1 MSIGIP
7 PFYPVFSIH
16 RLKDQ
21 EIQKKFMKY
30 ILLPL
35 LIALCTMVQAKTY
48 YFSVSS
54 GSDSYSEEQA
64 QSQATPWKSV
74 SKLNSIMSLLQ
85 YGDKVLFKR
94 GDKFFGTIKVG
105 TSGFNGMPVTFGSY
119 GSGNT
124 KPILDCRIQLE
135 SWTSLGGN
143 VWESSGVY
151 IQPTALMINEIL
163 QPLGRYPNLED
174 PNRGYLTITSHPAGS
189 KTVFSDN
196 TLSVS
201 TKWTGAEAVMR
212 TSHWTLDR
220 RTIVSQSGQ
229 TIYLATDTQYEI
241 KDQYGYFLQN
251 HPATLDKEGE
261 WCYIKSD
268 NKIRVYLTQ
277 NPDTRVIQIS
287 QSDFG
292 IEIESQSYL
301 VIDGLMI
308 NGAKNSAISLNNVGY
323 CTIKNCDFINS
334 GTNALNIGRNFLF
347 ESSDSITVIGNTFEN
362 TQSNCINASGTRV
375 SFKNNV
381 IKYTGM
387 IPGMAE
393 SGQKGFGIYAAVNGL
408 LCERNIID
416 KTGYVP
422 IMFLWSSDVLIK
434 ENYVSNYTT
443 ALDDGGGIYCWSRYS
458 NPSDPNVPVNRK
470 IIDNI
475 VINAIGAPQG
485 TNITTSQTAG
495 IYLDDN
501 SHNVEVTGNTVAYC
515 GDGIYLHNVRDCQV
529 LNNTVFSCTKGL
541 RTVFDA
547 TQVNPLVNLSLQNNQ
562 LVATSIH
569 QSVMEHVTLS
579 ELIKL
584 GTINSNYYCQPFK
597 KDNYIIYI
605 YRPSSTLKNFSF
617 GLSDWQNFSGFDLD
631 TKTTPRYFAPYF
643 PINNPVNGI
652 TNCTFDYNISNWATW
667 NPAGNSSEIKWIT
680 GQLDGGCLS
689 FSVLG
694 SGGSNSSRL
703 ETKIPAIEAG
713 KTYILKLSAK
723 TTVPGLINCYLIQNS
738 PPYTFGSTGNYT
750 INTGIARRENEIM
763 IKATANIPEPSLFIM
778 AGPEDGTIFIDNV
791 EFYEVTPRD
800 DYEGLMVLEYNATPY
815 ARQWVADKNYIIP
828 TGISY
833 KKGSVINIPVFGSLA
848 LLSADSGSAPE
859 IVSGVSRHDQNMNM
873 IVQIFPN
880 PLINHD
886 LTVLL
891 KGITSKETN
900 WIIVYDINGKS
911 IYKELVKG
919 GNDTKITIPR
929 SIFSNGIYFVNVV
942 SKDGQGVNKLIVH

>member
-1 MSIGIP
+1 
-7 PFYPVFSIH
+7 
-16 RLKDQ
+16 
-21 EIQKKFMKY
+21 MKY

-64 QSQATPWKSV
+64 QSEATPWKSV
-74 SKLNSIMSLLQ
+74 NKLNSIMSLLQ
-85 YGDKVLFKR
+85 PGDKVLFKR

-151 IQPTALMINEIL
+151 IQPTSLMINEVL
-163 QPLGRYPNLED
+163 QPLGRYPNLDD

-196 TLSVS
+196 ALSVS
-201 TKWTGAEAVMR
+201 PNWTGAEAVMR

-229 TIYLATDTQYEI
+229 TIYLATETQYEI
-241 KDQYGYFLQN
+241 KDQYGYFFQN
-251 HPATLDKEGE
+251 HPSTLDKEGE
-261 WCYIKSD
+261 WCYIKSE
-268 NKIRVYLTQ
+268 NKIRLYLSQ
-277 NPDTRVIQIS
+277 NPQSNVIKIANT
-287 QSDFG
+287 DFG

-308 NGAKNSAISLNNVGY
+308 NGAKNSAINLNNVGY
-323 CTIKNCDFINS
+323 CTIKNCTFNNS

-362 TQSNCINASGTRV
+362 TQSNCINASGTRIT
-375 SFKNNV
+375 FKNNTV
-381 IKYTGM
+381 KNTGM
-387 IPGMAE
+387 VPGMAE

-408 LCERNIID
+408 MCERNIID
-416 KTGYVP
+416 NTGYVP

-443 ALDDGGGIYCWSRYS
+443 VLDDGGGIYCWSRYS
-458 NPSDPNVPVNRK
+458 NLSDPNVPVNRK

-475 VINAIGAPQG
+475 VINAIGAPEG
-485 TNITTSQTAG
+485 TGATNRQACG

-515 GDGIYLHNVRDCQV
+515 GSGGIYLHNVRNCQV
-529 LNNTVFSCTKGL
+529 LNNTVFSCNTGL

-547 TQVNPLVNLSLQNNQ
+547 AQVNPLVSLNLQNNQ
-562 LVATSIH
+562 LVATLYS

-584 GTINSNYYCQPFK
+584 GTINNNFFCHPFK
-597 KDNYIIYI
+597 KDNYINYI

-617 GLSDWQNFSGFDLD
+617 GLSDWQNFSGFDLN
-631 TKTTPRYFAPYF
+631 TKITPHYYPTYI
-643 PINNPVNGI
+643 PIDKPVNGI
-652 TNCTFDYNISNWATW
+652 PNSTFESNTSNWNKW
-667 NPAGNSSEIKWIT
+667 NPAGNSSEISWVT

-689 FSVLG
+689 FSVVG
-694 SGGSNSSRL
+694 SGGNNSSRL
-703 ETKIPAIEAG
+703 ETKIPAIESG
-713 KTYILKLSAK
+713 KTYLLKLSARSSME
-723 TTVPGLINCYLIQNS
+723 GAINCYLIQNS
-738 PPYTFGSTGNYT
+738 VPYTFGSSGNYSMK
-750 INTGIARRENEIM
+750 TGIDRREIEM
-763 IKATANIPEPSLFIM
+763 LIKATASIPAPSLFIM
-778 AGPEDGTIFIDNV
+778 AGPEDGTVFIDNV
-791 EFYEVTPRD
+791 EFYEVTPID
-800 DYEGLMVLEYNATPY
+800 NYDGLMLLEYNATAA
-815 ARQWVADKNYIIP
+815 ARQWVADKNYITP
-828 TGISY
+828 SGISY
-833 KKGSVINIPVFGSLA
+833 VKGSVINIPAFGSVV
-848 LLSADSGSAPE
+848 LLSAEPVIA
-859 IVSGVSRHDQNMNM
+859 SGVTKCGQNKNTN
-873 IVQIFPN
+873 VQIFPN

-886 LTVLL
+886 LTVSL
-891 KGITSKETN
+891 KGFTSKENN
-900 WIIVYDINGKS
+900 WIFIYDINGQS
-911 IYKELVKG
+911 IYKQLVRG
-919 GNDTKITIPR
+919 ENDEKITIR
-929 SIFSNGIYFVNVV
+929 RDLFSKGLYFVKVECNDGIVV
-942 SKDGQGVNKLIVH
+942 VNKLIVN